1 MTNRAMRDFQQ
12 EGITGSFVAY
22 IDGKTSGPRVEVRR
36 SQGGHYQFISLCPGC
51 QWAKLLQTKHRA
63 KKSLSHHL
71 RNHRNENGGLQ
82 LMAQANR
89 KKSGLTP
96 ERLEKLA

>member
-1 MTNRAMRDFQQ
+1 MVNWAMRDFQR
-12 EGITGSFVAY
+12 EGITGSLAGYVN
-22 IDGKTSGPRVEVRR
+22 GKTKGPRVEVRR
-36 SQGGHYQFISLCPGC
+36 SQRGHYQFVSLYPGC

-71 RNHRNENGGLQ
+71 RNHGNGRLQ

-89 KKSGLTP
+89 KESGPAL
-96 ERLEKLA
+96 ERLEKSA